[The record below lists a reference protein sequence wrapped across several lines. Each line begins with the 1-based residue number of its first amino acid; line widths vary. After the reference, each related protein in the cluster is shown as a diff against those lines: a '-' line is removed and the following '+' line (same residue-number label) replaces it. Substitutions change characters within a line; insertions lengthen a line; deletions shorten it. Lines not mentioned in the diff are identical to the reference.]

1 MPLSS
6 AEAVLRYASDFI
18 PSWSGAI
25 SIDLLPGVLVLMLSV
40 AHGALRRQEQA
51 MPFAERI
58 TAAELLEAIEVQRAL
73 QARGIDIEA
82 VVARAEAKADAKAE
96 AHSEAASEA
105 PEPEPSNVTSLDLP
119 GKPPRK
125 GPQA

>member
-1 MPLSS
+1 
-6 AEAVLRYASDFI
+6 
-18 PSWSGAI
+18 
-25 SIDLLPGVLVLMLSV
+25 
-40 AHGALRRQEQA
+40 

-82 VVARAEAKADAKAE
+82 VVARAEAKAAAKADGH
-96 AHSEAASEA
+96 AEAASEA
-105 PEPEPSNVTSLDLP
+105 QAAGEHEPEPSNVTSLDLP

-125 GPQA
+125 GPQT